1 MSDYTKMKNA
11 ELEGLLKQRG
21 LPHTGK
27 KADLVSR
34 LQEDDGKQSTD
45 PGAATGADA
54 PVAPAAED
62 EIDWNDDEPPKPAEA
77 TSEPAAAAMAA
88 GGVGRVENPV
98 AVPNQ
103 IVDATDINN
112 AETTVH
118 PPAETDEAVAGT
130 TGEVSVE
137 EKPEEP
143 KPDFT
148 RGLADIS
155 MEEELEKRRARAK
168 KFGMEETDEEAMK
181 KIERE
186 KKFGTQGG
194 ESGGPKGLN
203 EALPERRPKR
213 GRDDQD
219 GGRGDF
225 KRGRGRGRFNGG
237 GGRGGGNGGR
247 GPRRDGG
254 RVEKSIGGGSNW
266 MSEKDRAAAEARKSR
281 FQSSTS

>member
-1 MSDYTKMKNA
+1 MKNA
-11 ELEGLLKQRG
+11 ELEALLKQRG

-54 PVAPAAED
+54 PVAATAED

-88 GGVGRVENPV
+88 GGVGRVENPT

-103 IVDATDINN
+103 VVDATDINN
-112 AETTVH
+112 ADTTVH
-118 PPAETDEAVAGT
+118 PPAETEEVATGA
-130 TGEVSVE
+130 TGEAAVE

-143 KPDFT
+143 KPDFS

-168 KFGMEETDEEAMK
+168 KFGIEETDEEAIK
-181 KIERE
+181 KIERA
-186 KKFGTQGG
+186 KKFGTEGG

-213 GRDDQD
+213 GREDSE
-219 GGRGDF
+219 GARGDF
-225 KRGRGRGRFNGG
+225 KRGRGRGRFNRGG
-237 GGRGGGNGGR
+237 GGGGNGGR
-247 GPRRDGG
+247 GPRRDGA
-254 RVEKSIGGGSNW
+254 RVEKSSGGGTSW
-266 MSEKDRAAAEARKSR
+266 MNDKDRAAAEARKSR